1 MRTIRK
7 NWKKILFG
15 MIYVFGTLT
24 LGIIAY
30 QLNAKRRAVEAPEYL
45 RAKDPQASTSDFQG
59 SVTFELD
66 PEIFFP
72 ETLPIYRKDTGY
84 DLNIEEKLDLSL
96 TDDRENYQK
105 WENAEWTY
113 VVEENTGS
121 YRLRNKKI
129 TGGVITSE
137 ISEVELRTTADS
149 FINDTL
155 GLDLSLTDF
164 SKTVAKRYDN
174 YSVEYSKKLRNL
186 SLIQETE
193 PENLIEINISPAGK
207 VFFISINHPEI
218 LTAAESDE
226 ARLLTLDELKQI
238 KKIDIINLADVY
250 ISIGESPALN
260 ILEEANLEHL
270 HPNEVS
276 DDLFETTITKAELVY
291 QVKISTEESLIL
303 PVFKLEGSA
312 RTVRD
317 YEGYVTIIYPAV
329 RR

>member
-1 MRTIRK
+1 MKTIRK

-24 LGIIAY
+24 LGITAY
-30 QLNAKRRAVEAPEYL
+30 QLNARRRVEEAPEYL

-72 ETLPIYRKDTGY
+72 EKLPVYSKDIGY

-113 VVEENTGS
+113 VVEENVGK

-137 ISEVELRTTADS
+137 ISEFELRTTADS

-155 GLDLSLTDF
+155 GLDLNLPDF

-174 YSVEYSKKLRNL
+174 YLVAYAKKLKNL
-186 SLIQETE
+186 SLIRETE
-193 PENLIEINISPAGK
+193 TENLIEINISPAGK
-207 VFFISINHPEI
+207 VFFAAFNHPEV
-218 LTAAESDE
+218 LTASELDE
-226 ARLLTLDELKQI
+226 VQLLTLDELKQI
-238 KKIDIINLADVY
+238 RKQDIINFADVY
-250 ISIGESPALN
+250 ISIGTSPALN
-260 ILEEANLEHL
+260 IGEGVNLEHL

-276 DDLFETTITKAELVY
+276 DELFETMITNAELAY
-291 QVKISTEESLIL
+291 QVKISTEEILIL
-303 PVFKLEGSA
+303 PVFKLEGNA
-312 RTVRD
+312 RTVRN

-329 RR
+329 GR